1 MANTYP
7 EYKQLDL
14 TAVNRD
20 IAAWWKQEGIFERSI
35 REREGHPTFVFY
47 EGPPSANGIPGIHHV
62 MARAIKDIFC
72 RFQTMQGKQV
82 KRKSGWDTHGL
93 PIELQVEKKLSIT
106 KDDIGKKISVA
117 EYNRLCREDVMEF
130 TGLWEELT
138 EKMGY
143 WVDLKDPYV
152 TFTNEYIETIWALLK
167 RLYDKD
173 LLYKGYTIQPFSP
186 AAGTGL
192 SSHEL
197 NQPGTYR
204 DVKDTS
210 AVAQFKAEES
220 SKFKV
225 QALLGAEI
233 DTDLFFLAWTTT
245 PWTLPS
251 NTALAVGE
259 KIDYTLVE
267 TYNPYTLE
275 RIHVIAANQ
284 LLPKLLLGELTF
296 TMPDGTI
303 EAVTASR
310 AARNESDG
318 SFKLVDYSKEHK
330 PSSYWILKGSFKGKA
345 LDGLRYEQLL
355 PYAQPEDGDAFR
367 VVLGDFVTTEDGTG
381 IVHIAPSFGAD
392 DFRVAKQNG
401 IGSLTLVDRRGRF
414 LDSMV
419 DETFPLAGMYV
430 KEAYL
435 NEEEKADI
443 LAKQQEKLKNIIP
456 NLSKYLSVDELITLK
471 LKLENRAFKIEKYE
485 HSYPHCWRTDKPI
498 LYYPLDSWFIRT
510 TAYKAR
516 MAELNKTINWK
527 PESTGTG
534 RFGNWLENLV
544 DWNLSRSRYW
554 GTPLPIWRTQ
564 NGEESI
570 CIGSIEELRG
580 EMDKARAAGISNPA
594 EITDLHRPQVDEIVL
609 LSPSG
614 KPMYRETDLI
624 DVWFDSGAM
633 PYAQWHYPFENR
645 DLIESGKA
653 FPADFIAEGVDQT
666 RGWFF
671 TLHAIAVMLFDSVAF
686 KTVISNGLVLD
697 KNGNKMSKRLG
708 NGVDPFK
715 TIDTHG
721 ADATRWY
728 MLSNA
733 QPWDN
738 LKFDIEG
745 IKEVQRKFFGTL
757 YNTYSFF
764 ALYANIDCFRYQ
776 QPDVP
781 LAERPEID
789 RWIISLLNSLIQT
802 VEEAYASY
810 EPTRAA
816 RAIQE
821 FVDEHLSNWYVRLCR
836 RRFWR
841 GELNTDKLAAYQT
854 LYRCLE
860 VISQLMAPIAPF
872 YAERLFRDLNQT
884 TGREEA
890 ISVHLALFPKA
901 DGRVINTALE
911 QRMQLAQDICSMVLS
926 LRKKENIRVRQPLQ
940 KIMIP
945 VLDREQQT
953 QIEAVAELI
962 QSEVNV
968 KEIQFLNESSN
979 LITKKIKPN
988 FKTLGP
994 RYPKQMKGIALELS
1008 NFSQN
1013 QIVQFERNNGI
1024 EIEVEGSLCTLSR
1037 EDVDI
1042 MSEDIPGWL
1051 VASSGKLTVALDIM
1065 VTEALKNE
1073 GIARELVNRIQK
1085 LRKDNDFDV
1094 TDRIEVWIQD
1104 DEYVNAAVNQYKT
1117 YICGEIL
1124 AKDLHLVQIFDTTPL
1139 KIEVDERII
1148 SIVVKR

>member
-1 MANTYP
+1 MAKTYP

-20 IAAWWKQEGIFERSI
+20 IAAWWKKEGIFERSI
-35 REREGHPTFVFY
+35 SEREGAPAFVFY

-93 PIELQVEKKLSIT
+93 PIELQVEKKLGIT
-106 KDDIGKKISVA
+106 KDDIGKKISVE
-117 EYNRLCREDVMEF
+117 EYNRLCRQDVMEF
-130 TGLWEELT
+130 TGLWEALT
-138 EKMGY
+138 EQMGY
-143 WVDLKDPYV
+143 WVDLNDPYV
-152 TFTNEYIETIWALLK
+152 TYKNEYIETIWALLK
-167 RLYDKD
+167 RLHEKD

-204 DVKDTS
+204 EVKDTS

-225 QALLGAEI
+225 QSLVGKEI

-259 KIDYTLVE
+259 KVDYVLVR
-267 TYNPYTLE
+267 TFNPYTHLPVTLILAEALMGKYFKPEQAELPLE
-275 RIHVIAANQ
+275 GYEAGQKQ
-284 LLPKLLLGELTF
+284 LPYRVLGQ
-296 TMPDGTI
+296 
-303 EAVTASR
+303 
-310 AARNESDG
+310 
-318 SFKLVDYSKEHK
+318 
-330 PSSYWILKGSFKGKA
+330 FKGA
-345 LDGLRYEQLL
+345 SLEGLRYEQLL

-414 LDSMV
+414 V
-419 DETFPLAGMYV
+419 DAVNDATFPLAGMFV

-435 NEEEKADI
+435 SDEEKAEV
-443 LAKQQEKLKNIIP
+443 LALQQEKLKAIIP

-510 TAYKAR
+510 TAYKER
-516 MAELNKTINWK
+516 MVELNKTINWK

-554 GTPLPIWRTQ
+554 GTPLPIWRSQ
-564 NGEESI
+564 DGQESI
-570 CIGSIEELRG
+570 CIGSMEELRA
-580 EMDKARAAGISNPA
+580 EMDKARAAGIGNPA

-614 KPMYRETDLI
+614 QPMYRESDLI

-671 TLHAIAVMLFDSVAF
+671 TLHALAVMLFDSVAF
-686 KTVISNGLVLD
+686 KAVVSNGLVLD
-697 KNGNKMSKRLG
+697 KDGNKMSKRLG
-708 NGVDPFK
+708 NAIDPFK
-715 TIDTHG
+715 TLDQYG

-728 MLSNA
+728 MVSNS

-738 LKFDIEG
+738 LKFDLEG
-745 IKEVQRKFFGTL
+745 VKEVQRKFFGTL
-757 YNTYSFF
+757 YNTYGFF
-764 ALYANIDCFRYQ
+764 ALYANIDAFRYEQ
-776 QPDVP
+776 ADVP
-781 LAERPEID
+781 MAERPEID
-789 RWIISLLNSLIQT
+789 RWVISLLNSLIME

-872 YAERLFRDLNQT
+872 YADRLFRDLNET
-884 TGREEA
+884 TGRQSA
-890 ISVHLALFPKA
+890 DSVHLALFPKA
-901 DGRVINTALE
+901 DAKLIDKTLE
-911 QRMQLAQDICSMVLS
+911 GRMQLAQDICSMVLS

-940 KIMIP
+940 KIMVP
-945 VLDREQQT
+945 VLDPQQQA

-962 QSEVNV
+962 MSEVNV
-968 KEIQFLNESSN
+968 KEIEFLTDSSGV
-979 LITKKIKPN
+979 ITKKIKPN

-994 RYPKQMKGIALELS
+994 RYPKQMKGIAAVLAG
-1008 NFSQN
+1008 FTQA
-1013 QIVQFERNNGI
+1013 QIADLERNNGVALD
-1024 EIEVEGSLCTLSR
+1024 VEGTLCTLTR

-1042 MSEDIPGWL
+1042 LSEDIPGWL
-1051 VASSGKLTVALDIM
+1051 VASAGKLTVALDIT
-1065 VTEALKNE
+1065 VTEELKNE

-1085 LRKDNDFDV
+1085 LRKDSDFEV
-1094 TDRIEVWIQD
+1094 TDRISVRLED
-1104 DEYVNAAVNQYKT
+1104 DEFVKAAVREFKA

-1124 AKDLHLVQIFDTTPL
+1124 ATDLELVKTFDEEPQE
-1139 KIEVDERII
+1139 IEVDEHTLR
-1148 SIVVKR
+1148 IVVKR